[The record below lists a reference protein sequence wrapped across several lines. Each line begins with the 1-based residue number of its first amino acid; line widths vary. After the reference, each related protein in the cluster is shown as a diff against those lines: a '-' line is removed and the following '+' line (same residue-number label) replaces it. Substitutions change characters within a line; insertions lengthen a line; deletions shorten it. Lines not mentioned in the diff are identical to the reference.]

1 MQKEKFALF
10 LWNNFNTIILL
21 ENLKLKHMKLLVLC
35 SFFLVLGKL
44 NAQVALGEVIGEV
57 IDFNQNIGLVD
68 AHVFIDD
75 NGKRYQAKT
84 DIDGRFRI
92 SAIPAGTYLVN
103 IRKGNDTI
111 PNIIAE
117 VPMDGFANIGKIY
130 FGEKFSEIGETF
142 VTHRKNEIKLIDG
155 NLPVKTLTA
164 EEIDKS
170 PLKFNIKGLVSSMTT
185 DVQLTDDGQ
194 LVFRGAR
201 KGDMIYLIDGVK
213 TADAGN
219 VPGASIGHMMVYTGG
234 LPAKYGDTLGGVV
247 VMESK
252 SYFDLYRSWE
262 AEQLKK
268 GLK

>member
-1 MQKEKFALF
+1 MIAVLSMF
-10 LWNNFNTIILL
+10 LLT
-21 ENLKLKHMKLLVLC
+21 
-35 SFFLVLGKL
+35 GTL

-57 IDFNQNIGLVD
+57 IDLNQNIGLVD

-92 SAIPAGTYLVN
+92 SAIPAGTYIVN
-103 IRKGNDTI
+103 IRKGADTLK
-111 PNIIAE
+111 NIIAE
-117 VPMDGFANIGKIY
+117 VPMDGFANLGTLYFGKIT
-130 FGEKFSEIGETF
+130 EVVETM
-142 VTHRKNEIKLIDG
+142 VTYNKKNEIKLIDG

-170 PLKFNIKGLVSSMTT
+170 PLKFSVKGLISSMSSE
-185 DVQLTDDGQ
+185 VQMTDDGE

-201 KGDMIYLIDGVK
+201 KGDMLYLIDGVK
-213 TADAGN
+213 TREVGS
-219 VPGASIGHMMVYTGG
+219 VPGVSIGRMMVYTGG

-247 VMESK
+247 VMETK

-262 AEQLKK
+262 ADQIKK
-268 GLK
+268 GLR